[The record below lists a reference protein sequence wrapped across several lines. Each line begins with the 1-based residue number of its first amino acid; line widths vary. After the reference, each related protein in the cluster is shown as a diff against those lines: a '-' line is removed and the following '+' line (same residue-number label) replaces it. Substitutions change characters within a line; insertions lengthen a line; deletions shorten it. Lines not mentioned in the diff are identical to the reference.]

1 MKRVLFSLAA
11 ALALA
16 VPSFAQ
22 VAQIGD
28 KTYDSLAEFFVA
40 FQSIPTGVPT
50 TITLLADVEV
60 DTQIVIP
67 GGKDITLDLNGH
79 TYTFNPTGD
88 NNFYAFFL
96 QQVNVS
102 DPAVSLTIED
112 TSADQT
118 GTIKAIGKAN
128 ACISATDAALTIHG
142 GRFVQEG
149 FFEYAVFATEGLV
162 IDPAEGQT
170 VKFPSG
176 GVHIRRAS
184 ISPYKEEGATITG
197 GNFVADNWYAL
208 YVGETSGGTTV
219 NISGGTFTAG
229 KRGASVCF
237 DVPAI
242 ANISGGDFSSGSLSI
257 TPDGEGPKLAVT
269 GGIFKD
275 PIPFAD
281 CGVGC
286 LPARDE
292 NGNYTVSTG
301 NVAAIQQSDDSYVG
315 YPNVVAAIAA
325 AENGATVTLIDK
337 GTLSEACTVASGK
350 AITLDL
356 NGQDIDLTMDTAQFT
371 IPSGATLNVVGKG
384 TLRNTTVNYS
394 RGNRIFEVRGASED
408 NGTKAILKVG
418 TDVTLECTCGIVVFG
433 TADTPTAAYGVEVEV
448 AGTINN
454 KMYAITTNGQITT
467 TEGNVPV
474 IKVTGKLNGPNA
486 VGIYAAGYAKWDLA
500 TTIDADDAL
509 SIKSGDFTIAG
520 GSYTSSAVYAVPP
533 SAKPGGNETTGA
545 AISITTS
552 DGYAQKTS
560 VNITGGTFISENGY
574 AFYEGIAKKADGTP
588 AAEASTAVISI
599 TNGTFTGSKTNEAI
613 TADIAITTASDKQVV
628 SGGTF
633 SKPVELAYCA
643 PGYIPVFKDGKY
655 TVDGSAV
662 AAVANP
668 DAQGAYLGYG
678 TLDALIKASMDDGTE
693 VLIMKP
699 DALGEE
705 DANLLKTATGG
716 DNATDGAKAYE
727 VAETLGGTFK
737 VQDSEIVYAYQ
748 LGIADLDVSESG
760 ISVTVRLEEDGTA
773 VTRTLEG
780 RKVRVVSDK
789 TVLAEADAIFT
800 DGACVL
806 TVPAANLP
814 AGNLALTI
822 SVAPAAEAETL
833 AE

>member
-149 FFEYAVFATEGLV
+149 SFEYAVFATEGLV

-315 YPNVVAAIAA
+315 YPNVAAAIAA

-384 TLRNTTVNYS
+384 TLHNTTVNYS

-418 TDVTLECTCGIVVFG
+418 TDVTPECTCGIVVFG

-533 SAKPGGNETTGA
+533 SANPGGNETTGA

-613 TADIAITTASDKQVV
+613 TADIDITTAKDKQVV

-662 AAVANP
+662 AAVANTETP
-668 DAQGAYLGYG
+668 GTYKGYG
-678 TLDALIKASMDDGTE
+678 TLAALVKGVTTNGTE
-693 VLIMKP
+693 VLIVKP
-699 DALGEE
+699 GNLGEGA
-705 DANLLKTATGG
+705 DLLKTATGG
-716 DNATDGAKAYE
+716 NHAVTGATAYE

-748 LGIADLDVSESG
+748 LGIADLDVTESG

-789 TVLAEADAIFT
+789 KVLAETDAVFT

-814 AGNLALTI
+814 AGNLELTI

>member
-1 MKRVLFSLAA
+1 MKHVCISLAA

-28 KTYDSLAEFFVA
+28 ATYDTLSAAFAAAQDGQTISLLQDIE
-40 FQSIPTGVPT
+40 T
-50 TITLLADVEV
+50 
-60 DTQIVIP
+60 DTQIVVP
-67 GGKDITLDLNGH
+67 GGKAITLDLNGH
-79 TYTFNPTGD
+79 TYTFNPMGG

-112 TSADQT
+112 TSAEQT
-118 GTIKAIGKAN
+118 GTIKASGKAN

-149 FFEYAVFATEGLV
+149 TFEYALFVSEGLV

-170 VKFPSG
+170 VEFPSG

-197 GNFVADNWYAL
+197 GDFTGDVYYAL

-229 KRGASVCF
+229 KSGASVCF

-257 TPDGEGPKLAVT
+257 TPDGEGTKLAVT

-281 CGVGC
+281 CGGGC

-315 YPNVVAAIAA
+315 YPNVATAIAA
-325 AENGATVTLIDK
+325 AEDGATVILLDK

-356 NGQDIDLTMDTAQFT
+356 NGQDINLTTDTAQFT
-371 IPSGATLNVVGKG
+371 IPSGATLNVVGEG

-394 RGNRIFEVRGASED
+394 RGNRIFEVRGASTD
-408 NGTKAILKVG
+408 DGTKAILKVG
-418 TDVTLECTCGIVVFG
+418 PDVTLECTCGIVVFG
-433 TADTPTAAYGVEVEV
+433 PADAPSVAYGVEVEM

-474 IKVTGKLNGPNA
+474 IKVTGKINGPKA

-500 TTIDADDAL
+500 ATIDADDAL

-533 SAKPGGNETTGA
+533 SANPGGNETTGA

-560 VNITGGTFISENGY
+560 VNITGGDFTSENGY

-599 TNGTFTGSKTNEAI
+599 TNGTFTGSKTNESV
-613 TADIAITTASDKQVV
+613 TADIAITTAKNKQVV

-633 SKPVELAYCA
+633 SQPVELAYCA

-662 AAVANP
+662 AAVANTEAP
-668 DAQGAYLGYG
+668 GAYLGYD
-678 TLDALIKASMDDGTE
+678 TLAALVGEAANGTE
-693 VLIMKP
+693 VLIVKP
-699 DALGEE
+699 DELGEE
-705 DANLLKTATGG
+705 FNLLQTSTGSGGNHAATG
-716 DNATDGAKAYE
+716 TTAYE

-737 VQDSEIVYAYQ
+737 VQDREIVYAYQ
-748 LGIADLDVSESG
+748 LGIADLDVTESG

-789 TVLAEADAIFT
+789 KVLAETDAVFT
-800 DGACVL
+800 DGACAL
-806 TVPAANLP
+806 TVPKADLP
-814 AGNLALTI
+814 TGNLALTV
-822 SVAPAAEAETL
+822 SVAPAAETPAE
-833 AE
+833 

>member
-67 GGKDITLDLNGH
+67 GGKNITLDLNGH

-112 TSADQT
+112 TSAEQT

-149 FFEYAVFATEGLV
+149 SFEYAVFATEGLV

-257 TPDGEGPKLAVT
+257 TPDGEGTKLAVT

-315 YPNVVAAIAA
+315 YPNVAAAIAA

-418 TDVTLECTCGIVVFG
+418 TDVTQECTCGIVVFG

-533 SAKPGGNETTGA
+533 SANPGGNETTGA

-574 AFYEGIAKKADGTP
+574 ALYEGIAKKADGTP

-613 TADIAITTASDKQVV
+613 TADIDITTAKDKQVV

-662 AAVANP
+662 AAVANTETP
-668 DAQGAYLGYG
+668 GTYKGYG
-678 TLDALIKASMDDGTE
+678 TLAALVGEAANGTE
-693 VLIMKP
+693 VLIVKP
-699 DALGEE
+699 NNLGEE
-705 DANLLKTATGG
+705 IELLKTATGG
-716 DNATDGAKAYE
+716 NHAVTGATAYE

-737 VQDSEIVYAYQ
+737 VQDGAIVYAYQ
-748 LGIADLDVSESG
+748 LGIADLDVTESG

-789 TVLAEADAIFT
+789 KVLAETDAVFT